1 MVYCEDVPLIPDSV
15 KGNEHL
21 IISKCHSHYRI
32 GSLEGGRKVRELFA
46 IVSFVMAVVGGL
58 ATMFLKDRDKQTMG
72 SIVAGAFLISFFI
85 NVHQEAKLLLQL
97 ACLVS
102 FAMAVTGGVVTIFS
116 NEKNRRAG
124 AIGIGIVALGTT
136 LFILFMYLEFRPF

>member
-1 MVYCEDVPLIPDSV
+1 M
-15 KGNEHL
+15 
-21 IISKCHSHYRI
+21 
-32 GSLEGGRKVRELFA
+32 RELFA

-85 NVHQEAKLLLQL
+85 NVHQEAKLLLQV